1 MMVLIEKIIEIEFF
15 LMFWGENSYFDYLI
29 WLKLVTSFRLYD
41 FKFHKFVY
49 TYSLYFER
57 FLQIFKRNY
66 TFDVTLNEIHIAF
79 NWIIY
84 KLHYQTVV
92 RTFAEGDSEV
102 ALQKNIKRR
111 EHGNYFA
118 FYMKF
123 SFIFLTRF
131 IAKCTL
137 VIIIL

>member
-1 MMVLIEKIIEIEFF
+1 MVLIEKIIEIEFF

-79 NWIIY
+79 N
-84 KLHYQTVV
+84 
-92 RTFAEGDSEV
+92 
-102 ALQKNIKRR
+102 
-111 EHGNYFA
+111 
-118 FYMKF
+118 
-123 SFIFLTRF
+123 
-131 IAKCTL
+131 
-137 VIIIL
+137 